1 MPKPPPTSPE
11 QHPRPH
17 RNSGPHRD
25 SGPHRNP
32 RSLAARAAAAE
43 QAPRLELRRSAILL
57 GGLGAMLVALA
68 LTVLPW
74 YDEAPGSSIIRG
86 GYRDLRD
93 VLTLAELY
101 GLHAPLILRL
111 YFGWLPAALLIALI
125 AAVGATAGPTALR
138 RPARIAA
145 PLIGAASAIA
155 TCWALQ
161 NLWSRVGSRSG
172 LSIAA
177 DSRVGMWA
185 VLLGFAL
192 LGVAGAIGLRRR

>member
-1 MPKPPPTSPE
+1 MRGLRVVD
-11 QHPRPH
+11 QHLLQWLQGVNAQHQLRAA
-17 RNSGPHRD
+17 G
-25 SGPHRNP
+25 
-32 RSLAARAAAAE
+32 AARAGRQDAAA
-43 QAPRLELRRSAILL
+43 QHL
-57 GGLGAMLVALA
+57 GLHGCQ
-68 LTVLPW
+68 
-74 YDEAPGSSIIRG
+74 R
-86 GYRDLRD
+86 
-93 VLTLAELY
+93 
-101 GLHAPLILRL
+101 LHAPLILRL

-192 LGVAGAIGLRRR
+192 LGVAGALGLRRR